1 MSTFSGLEIGTRA
14 LQANQRALDVTSQNL
29 ANAGTPGYSR
39 QQAVMSTTS
48 PYTYPSFGRGGSP
61 GQVGTGVEVT
71 AILRIRDGLID
82 QQIQQQNSILGESQS
97 RENFLSQMETIMTEP
112 SDSGIRQ
119 ASDKFWASLEA
130 LANPDSAAD
139 EPTRSAV
146 RQQAQTLTDQITQTY
161 RQLDLLRS
169 SANQQIKVQVDQV
182 NSYADEIA
190 QLNLQIGQ
198 LTSLGEH
205 PNDLLDQRDQIVE
218 NLSKIVN
225 ITTNTDSMNRVNITI
240 NGQSLVADVKTAH
253 IAAVVNTDDANMY
266 QLQWEDTQSPVQVRS
281 GNLKGLLD
289 IRDRDLPAYM
299 DNLDTY
305 AKGLITEM
313 NAIHRQGYGLDQSTG
328 NDFFTGT
335 GAGDIDISDAIKE
348 NLNKISASKT
358 GAPGNGDIAREMAN
372 LKQEKIFNQ
381 KSATMGD
388 FFSEVIAKLG
398 VDSGAAQTKS
408 DNQNLLINNLQ
419 NKRDSVSG
427 VSYDEEMTNM
437 LKYQHGY
444 TAAAKII
451 TTMNELLD
459 VIVNG
464 LKVS

>member
-39 QQAVMSTTS
+39 QQAVMSTTD
-48 PYTYPSFGRGGSP
+48 PYSYPSFMRDGSP
-61 GQVGTGVEVT
+61 GQIGTGVEVT
-71 AILRIRDGLID
+71 AILRVRDSMID
-82 QQIQQQNSILGESQS
+82 QQIQKQNSILGESQS
-97 RENFLSQMETIMTEP
+97 REDMLGQMETIMTEP
-112 SDSGIRQ
+112 TNSGIRQ
-119 ASDKFWASLEA
+119 ASDKFWASLQT
-130 LANPDSAAD
+130 LSTSSAD

-146 RQQAQTLTDQITQTY
+146 RQQAQTLTDQIKQTY
-161 RQLDLLRS
+161 QQLGSLRTN
-169 SANQQIKVQVDQV
+169 ANQQIKVQVDQI

-198 LTSLGEH
+198 LSALGEH
-205 PNDLLDQRDQIVE
+205 PNDLMDQRDQIVE

-225 ITTNTDSMNRVNITI
+225 ITTSTDQMNRMNVSI
-240 NGQSLVADVKTAH
+240 NGQALVADVKSSR
-253 IAAVVNTDDANMY
+253 IEAVVDEQDASVY
-266 QLQWEDTQSPVQVRS
+266 KLQWEGTQNSVQVKS

-289 IRDRDLPAYM
+289 IRDQDIPAWM
-299 DNLDTY
+299 NNLDTY
-305 AKGLITEM
+305 AKGLITQM
-313 NAIHRQGYGLDQSTG
+313 NAVHRQGYGLDQSTG
-328 NDFFTGT
+328 NDFFSGT
-335 GAGDIDISDAIKE
+335 GASDIDISDAIQS
-348 NLNKISASKT
+348 NLNKIAASKT
-358 GAPGNGDIAREMAN
+358 GAAGNGEIAGDMA
-372 LKQEKIFNQ
+372 KIQQTKIFNQ
-381 KSATMGD
+381 NTATMGD
-388 FFSEVIAKLG
+388 FFSEMISKLG
-398 VDSGAAQTKS
+398 VDSKAAQTKS
-408 DNQNLLINNLQ
+408 NNQNLLIINLQ